1 MGLDLGTAS
10 IVLVVLDGEGR
21 PLTWE
26 MEECA
31 VVRDGLVVDFAGARV
46 IVARLKERLEGL
58 LGRELTRT
66 TIAGALRRL
75 CSWAARTAWATRF
88 PSLSSTSYVKQNF
101 ELHLKECEWR
111 YNRALPQLLASLK
124 LLVAKNKG
132 LMV

>member
-1 MGLDLGTAS
+1 MIQHPVNRLSQQGN
-10 IVLVVLDGEGR
+10 IQLVNYRLDGEGR

-66 TIAGALRRL
+66 AIAVPPGTGTRDCAAHGYVAEGA
-75 CSWAARTAWATRF
+75 
-88 PSLSSTSYVKQNF
+88 
-101 ELHLKECEWR
+101 
-111 YNRALPQLLASLK
+111 AL
-124 LLVAKNKG
+124 
-132 LMV
+132 